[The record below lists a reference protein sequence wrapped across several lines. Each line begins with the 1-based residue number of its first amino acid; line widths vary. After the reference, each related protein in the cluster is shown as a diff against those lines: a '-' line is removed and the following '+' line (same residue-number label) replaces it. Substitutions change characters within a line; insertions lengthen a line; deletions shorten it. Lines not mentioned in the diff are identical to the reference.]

1 MSFFITTSV
10 VQLNAFILSSI
21 ADNESDLQKAAQYL
35 LESCKPGASICLICI
50 ASIKHI
56 DAVSFYSSSFQ

>member
-1 MSFFITTSV
+1 MDV
-10 VQLNAFILSSI
+10 PSI

-50 ASIKHI
+50 ASIRHI
-56 DAVSFYSSSFQ
+56 DAVSFYLSSFQ

>member
-56 DAVSFYSSSFQ
+56 DAVSFYLSSFQ

>member
-1 MSFFITTSV
+1 MH
-10 VQLNAFILSSI
+10 LSSI
-21 ADNESDLQKAAQYL
+21 ADNESDLQKASRYL

-56 DAVSFYSSSFQ
+56 DAVSFYLFNSSFQ

>member
-1 MSFFITTSV
+1 MH
-10 VQLNAFILSSI
+10 LSSI
-21 ADNESDLQKAAQYL
+21 ADNESGLQKAAQYL

-56 DAVSFYSSSFQ
+56 DAVSFYLSSCQ

>member
-1 MSFFITTSV
+1 M
-10 VQLNAFILSSI
+10 QLNAFILSSI

-50 ASIKHI
+50 ASIRHI
-56 DAVSFYSSSFQ
+56 DAVSFYLSSFQ